1 MGFFSKLFG
10 VSAEGDDP
18 STQVMTPEQQQERIR
33 QETIS
38 IRSEWVK
45 KRKNYLTEV
54 WNVESMVS
62 NETLELMLEVGDVAD
77 EVIMRT
83 GGSDVDGSAKID
95 MDMMLDDY
103 IVTPIQLFRKLPA
116 EDRPKGDESLRTQ
129 YRILLTQFKEL
140 QERIR
145 TAGLQDLEVQ
155 AKFLEQRFNTEDTSD
170 MPDRSGGE
178 AVPGPLRPVGA
189 DGF

>member
-1 MGFFSKLFG
+1 MGFFSRLFG

-18 STQVMTPEQQQERIR
+18 STQAMTPEQQQEQVR
-33 QETIS
+33 QDIIG

-45 KRKNYLTEV
+45 KRKKYLTEV

-83 GGSDVDGSAKID
+83 GGTDVGGSAKID

-129 YRILLTQFKEL
+129 YRILLTRFREL
-140 QERIR
+140 QDRIR
-145 TAGLQDLEVQ
+145 DEGLQDLEVQ
-155 AKFLEQRFNTEDTSD
+155 AKFLEQRFNTEDTSG
-170 MPDRSGGE
+170 MPDQ
-178 AVPGPLRPVGA
+178 PGAGAAPEPPRPVGA